1 MKLFQAQKDEN
12 WALPVLFCVTLDLR
26 LFANSVSVFT
36 AYPLSVLLMIP
47 VYVSSVLGMLL

>member
-1 MKLFQAQKDEN
+1 VKLFQAQKDEN